1 MSDTVT
7 INTRVPKALK
17 LEAEA
22 ILAELGLNLTDAVK
36 IFLSQV
42 KLQRGLPFQV
52 QLDSKYADSLTLATQ
67 LRKDEM
73 ISTSRAAEIAGMSLW
88 QFKESMAAYNV
99 KPIIE
104 VPEKIEMDSTIDQ
117 FLKHNS

>member
-52 QLDSKYADSLTLATQ
+52 QLDSTIRHLAAAPNEVKEIAVTPYHIAHKPDRDALKNLEKVFSEMDLHPLAT
-67 LRKDEM
+67 
-73 ISTSRAAEIAGMSLW
+73 SRPALTRED
-88 QFKESMAAYNV
+88 FHDR
-99 KPIIE
+99 P
-104 VPEKIEMDSTIDQ
+104 
-117 FLKHNS
+117 